1 MAKEEEIN
9 VAALMHFSYKQCLLL
24 LLLLS
29 LGVEECFIFQ
39 TNTKQAT
46 TVKIAIIFPL
56 QPQIF
61 DVKGHWDDGGWGV
74 WGGLKEWM
82 CEVEP
87 VLPPAGSLAVGSE
100 NTQPEI
106 VTF

>member
-1 MAKEEEIN
+1 MNLYLFIIYIIIKLGI
-9 VAALMHFSYKQCLLL
+9 VI

-61 DVKGHWDDGGWGV
+61 DVKGHWDDGGWGGG
-74 WGGLKEWM
+74 GGLKEWM